1 METVEDVLK
10 LMKDGWVLHFN
21 LNMRK
26 AYLCHSDVEKH
37 RVISTALFNR
47 MKTLKMID
55 KIGQDFV
62 SEIFQKSESIDWPQ

>member
-1 METVEDVLK
+1 METAEDVLK

-21 LNMRK
+21 LHMRK
-26 AYLCHSDVEKH
+26 AYLCHSDVEKY

-47 MKTLKMID
+47 MKTLQMIN